1 MSGGLR
7 FVGKRRGGKSDG
19 VQVDNAEH
27 SRYGRRDA
35 APASAAIPTLT
46 SGIARACKTVRKA
59 AATLRATCRSSTRIS
74 IIIYYTRVRHTDTT
88 VAAPRRRAT

>member
-35 APASAAIPTLT
+35 APASAATHPYKRDR
-46 SGIARACKTVRKA
+46 ARV
-59 AATLRATCRSSTRIS
+59 
-74 IIIYYTRVRHTDTT
+74 
-88 VAAPRRRAT
+88 